1 MLLSLVLGCLLI
13 VVAFTLHFL
22 YLYLKLRL
30 QVRLLSEEIRLQQ
43 KLMEKAFAS
52 IHNCPLQVLAFLIR
66 ELQSREISQQEL
78 IQYLRDVYQDV
89 QTGVQNLQ
97 ERE

>member
-13 VVAFTLHFL
+13 VVVFTLHFL

-30 QVRLLSEEIRLQQ
+30 QVHLLSEQIRLQQ
-43 KLMEKAFAS
+43 QLMEQSFTS

-66 ELQSREISQQEL
+66 ELQSREISQKEL
-78 IQYLRDVYQDV
+78 IKHLRDVYQDV

>member
-30 QVRLLSEEIRLQQ
+30 QVHLLSEQIRLQQ
-43 KLMEKAFAS
+43 QLMEQSFTS

>member
-1 MLLSLVLGCLLI
+1 MLSSLVLECLLL
-13 VVAFTLHFL
+13 VVAFTLRFF

-43 KLMEKAFAS
+43 KLMEQAFAS

-66 ELQSREISQQEL
+66 ELQIREVSQKEL
-78 IQYLRDVYQDV
+78 IKHLRDVYQDV
-89 QTGVQNLQ
+89 QTGVENLQ